1 MKKGRAHHWLTK
13 SSLRLGVAASLLL
26 HLLFGVWLVITVVK
40 QPAPQPRPRPD
51 EIWFDSSEPLPPPPA
66 PEVTKETRAPEP
78 KKAAPKAA
86 VKLPDQRTP
95 RIGSAEAIVSA
106 EPRNDQPKQDSP
118 RAPVQLFPS
127 DLPLSSR
134 GEIPVEPQRGETI
147 HPDDPRFDKDV
158 IAAKEK
164 ARVTARV
171 QGFAEDVIAEA
182 RAEGGL
188 PHPYLVTLGESAR
201 TGLTKLAAEK
211 GVRASPELAGKVLG
225 ARVQSAV
232 ESYGKGGDPNLGKPG
247 REPLLSEKFT
257 QPDQNAMRALA
268 QSTEFWDQLT
278 HGKPLLTL
286 TLELR
291 QTKDNGVK
299 TTILKASVDP
309 AFDKFVLEAWPLSIA
324 KAGPPPPDAFHS
336 NELRSIWE
344 IEGWPGKTSF
354 DKAMTYLP
362 ETGLMGVPLTK
373 LIPGATK
380 GFSYEFRARLLRV
393 Y

>member
-1 MKKGRAHHWLTK
+1 VKEEVKEQVK
-13 SSLRLGVAASLLL
+13 
-26 HLLFGVWLVITVVK
+26 TVTAPQPK
-40 QPAPQPRPRPD
+40 QQQPAPKNTV
-51 EIWFDSSEPLPPPPA
+51 PLPDKNKPP
-66 PEVTKETRAPEP
+66 K
-78 KKAAPKAA
+78 
-86 VKLPDQRTP
+86 
-95 RIGSAEAIVSA
+95 GSGEAIASTPEA
-106 EPRNDQPKQDSP
+106 SDQPKQDTP
-118 RAPVQLFPS
+118 RANVALFPP

-134 GEIPVEPQRGETI
+134 GEMPVEPQRGETI

-158 IAAKEK
+158 ILAKEK

-171 QGFAEDVIAEA
+171 QGFAEDVIAQA

-188 PHPYLVTLGESAR
+188 PHPYLVTLGEAGR
-201 TGLTKLAAEK
+201 NGLTKMAAEK

-257 QPDQNAMRALA
+257 QPDQNAMKALA
-268 QSTEFWDQLT
+268 QSSEFWDQIT

-309 AFDKFVLEAWPLSIA
+309 SFDKFVLEAWPQSIA
-324 KAGPPPPDAFHS
+324 KAGPPPPDAFHA

-344 IEGWPGKTSF
+344 IEGWPAKTAF

-362 ETGLMGVPLTK
+362 ETGVMGVPLTK
-373 LIPGATK
+373 LIPGAAK
-380 GFSYEFRARLLRV
+380 GFGYEFRAKLLRV

>member
-1 MKKGRAHHWLTK
+1 MKEDVKEEVK
-13 SSLRLGVAASLLL
+13 DK
-26 HLLFGVWLVITVVK
+26 TVK
-40 QPAPQPRPRPD
+40 
-51 EIWFDSSEPLPPPPA
+51 
-66 PEVTKETRAPEP
+66 APEP
-78 KKAAPKAA
+78 KQQQAAPKKT
-86 VKLPDQRTP
+86 VQQPDKNKPQP
-95 RIGSAEAIVSA
+95 KGSGEAIVSA
-106 EPRNDQPKQDSP
+106 PANSDQPKQDSP
-118 RAPVQLFPS
+118 RAPIALFPP

-134 GEIPVEPQRGETI
+134 GEMPVEPQRGETI

-158 IAAKEK
+158 ILAKEK

-188 PHPYLVTLGESAR
+188 PHPYLVTLGEAGR
-201 TGLTKLAAEK
+201 NGLTKMAAEK

-257 QPDQNAMRALA
+257 QPDQNAMKALA
-268 QSTEFWDQLT
+268 QSTEFWDQIT

-309 AFDKFVLEAWPLSIA
+309 SFDKFVLEAWPQSIA

-344 IEGWPGKTSF
+344 IEGWPAKTAF

-362 ETGLMGVPLTK
+362 ETGVMGVPLTK

-380 GFSYEFRARLLRV
+380 GFGYEFRAKLLRV